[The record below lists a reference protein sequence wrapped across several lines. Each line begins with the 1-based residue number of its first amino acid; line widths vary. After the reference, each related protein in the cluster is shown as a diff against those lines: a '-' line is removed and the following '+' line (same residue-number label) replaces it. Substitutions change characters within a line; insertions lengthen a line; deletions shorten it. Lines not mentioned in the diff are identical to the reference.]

1 MVKRD
6 YSMDGDGRISDDDVA
21 TYPTDGVANR
31 DHRGKQV
38 WVCTPGTSH
47 VNVNSSLHLIDLFV
61 EYGTVTVVGRMMRH
75 LATMLTTRGTPRNTM
90 ALRTTMM
97 DYEGALETQC
107 ANRQRSASARGRA

>member
-61 EYGTVTVVGRMMRH
+61 EYGTVTVAFGHNAHNQRH
-75 LATMLTTRGTPRNTM
+75 A
-90 ALRTTMM
+90 AK
-97 DYEGALETQC
+97 YEGATNHDDGQ
-107 ANRQRSASARGRA
+107 

>member
-1 MVKRD
+1 
-6 YSMDGDGRISDDDVA
+6 MDGDGGISDDDVA

-61 EYGTVTVVGRMMRH
+61 EYGTVYSGVW
-75 LATMLTTRGTPRNTM
+75 P
-90 ALRTTMM
+90 
-97 DYEGALETQC
+97 
-107 ANRQRSASARGRA
+107 QRSQPEAHREIRWRYEPR